1 MKNRKYFFLALF
13 FAVSFHACVYAQKT
27 TVSYPLKDVVAQI
40 QKKTCDGK
48 FSFAVFADTHSN
60 TTIFPFMLSMADKLE
75 PAFIM
80 DAGDFTN
87 NGKNEEYELVI
98 SQVKA
103 VNTPVLFAPGNHEY
117 RNPTGHTS
125 SVQIKRY
132 GKMFGLFDYAFDY
145 CGWKFIAM
153 DVVALDQ
160 MFDGQLTWL
169 EEQIKNAGGK
179 VAIFF
184 HYPPGNI
191 PKWDVH
197 EGNYFKV
204 NADKFTAL
212 AQKYKVRYVFAG
224 HYHVYDRIKI
234 NDTTYILVGAGG
246 GAPDATPPSQ
256 LNSPD
261 AGGYYGFVYVNVD
274 GDKSLDVMIRPN
286 VSP

>member
-1 MKNRKYFFLALF
+1 MKNRKYFFLTLV
-13 FAVSFHACVYAQKT
+13 FAVSFHASAHAQKT
-27 TVSYPLKDVVAQI
+27 TVSYPLKDIVAQI
-40 QKKTCDGK
+40 QAKTCDNGK
-48 FSFAVFADTHSN
+48 FSFAVFADTHAN
-60 TTIFPFMLSMADKLE
+60 TTIFPFMLNMADKLQ

-103 VNTPVLFAPGNHEY
+103 VNTPVLFTPGNHEY
-117 RNPTGHTS
+117 RSKQSHTS
-125 SVQIKRY
+125 SIQIKRY
-132 GKMFGLFDYAFDY
+132 GKVFGLYDYAFDY
-145 CGWKFIAM
+145 CGWKFIGM

-160 MFDGQLTWL
+160 MFEEQLSWL

-184 HYPPGNI
+184 HYPPGSI
-191 PKWDVH
+191 HGWDSSF
-197 EGNYFKV
+197 FKK
-204 NADKFTAL
+204 NSDTFTAL

-224 HYHVYDRIKI
+224 HFHVYDRIKI
-234 NDTTYILVGAGG
+234 DDTTYILAGAGG

-261 AGGYYGFVYVNVD
+261 AGGYYGFVYVSID
-274 GDKSLDVMIRPN
+274 GDKSLDVMLRPN
-286 VSP
+286 ISP